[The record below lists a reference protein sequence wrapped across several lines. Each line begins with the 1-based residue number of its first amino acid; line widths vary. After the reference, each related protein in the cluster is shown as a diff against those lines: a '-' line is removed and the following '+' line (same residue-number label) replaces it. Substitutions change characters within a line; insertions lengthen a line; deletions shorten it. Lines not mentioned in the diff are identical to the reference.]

1 MKANTVLRIY
11 PKYPVFSDAHEETPG
26 FSPAKKKLQRTT
38 NVFFIIDGISNF
50 LSSLFCAAVCLA
62 GVLYCTKANSVHQNG
77 HYSPD
82 TFSKMLL
89 EKEKRP
95 ISDATNTLLEEI
107 VLKELHFHSAF

>member
-1 MKANTVLRIY
+1 MPMKKPQVSLLQ
-11 PKYPVFSDAHEETPG
+11 
-26 FSPAKKKLQRTT
+26 KKKLQRTT